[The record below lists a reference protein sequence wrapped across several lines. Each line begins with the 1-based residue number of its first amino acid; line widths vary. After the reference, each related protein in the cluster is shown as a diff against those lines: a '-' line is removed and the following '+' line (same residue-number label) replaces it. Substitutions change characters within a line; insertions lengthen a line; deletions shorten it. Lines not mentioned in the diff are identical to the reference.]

1 MDRRKFMIVFAY
13 PVAFLLIF
21 LPFIIYF
28 LMPTVKGMHG
38 DALKVPFIADLK
50 RIAISS
56 GNIWQ
61 KPADDNKLSKK
72 FWALYA
78 LWLLLTIA
86 CARPQFA
93 GEPIRL
99 KNEGRDIMLVLD
111 ISTSMTENDFVYANR
126 RISRLDA
133 VKKVVSE
140 FADKRAND
148 RIGLVLFGTR
158 AYLQSPLTFDKAS
171 VKEILW
177 SMKAGM
183 AGDSTSIGDA
193 LGLALKNL
201 RDDKN
206 KDNKIIILLTDGE
219 NNDGSISMGQAI
231 KLAKDENIKT
241 YTIGV
246 GAPNV
251 FFKMIA
257 MTAPGVDEQAMKELA
272 KLTKGRYFRADN
284 TAELQKIYQIID
296 QSEPTLND
304 ERFVQETTELYY
316 IPVLLATLLGMLIC
330 YALRGTK

>member
-1 MDRRKFMIVFAY
+1 MIMFAY
-13 PVAFLLIF
+13 PIAFLLLF
-21 LPFIIYF
+21 LPFFMYF
-28 LMPTVKGMHG
+28 FTPAVKGMQG
-38 DALKVPFIADLK
+38 DALKVPFLADLK
-50 RIAISS
+50 RINISS

-61 KPADDNKLSKK
+61 QPSTDTKFSSK
-72 FWALYA
+72 FWMLYIVWSF
-78 LWLLLTIA
+78 LVIA
-86 CARPQFA
+86 CARPQLI

-111 ISTSMTENDFVYANR
+111 ISTSMTEDDFSYNGR

-133 VKKVVSE
+133 VKRVVSE
-140 FADKRAND
+140 FADRRAND
-148 RIGLVLFGTR
+148 RIGLILFGTR

-193 LGLALKNL
+193 LGLALKKL
-201 RDDKN
+201 REEKDKN
-206 KDNKIIILLTDGE
+206 NKIIILLTDGE
-219 NNDGSISMGQAI
+219 NNDGQTSMGQAI
-231 KLAKDENIKT
+231 KLAADENIKT

-246 GAPNV
+246 GAPSV

-257 MTAPGVDEQAMKELA
+257 LSAPGVDEVAMKELA
-272 KLTKGRYFRADN
+272 KITKGQYFRADN

-296 QSEPTLND
+296 QLEPSSND

-316 IPVLLATLLGMLIC
+316 IPLLIAIFVSMAMFYIM
-330 YALRGTK
+330 RSTK

>member
-1 MDRRKFMIVFAY
+1 MIVFAY
-13 PVAFLLIF
+13 PLAFLLIF
-21 LPFIIYF
+21 LPFVVYF
-28 LMPTVKGMHG
+28 LTPAVKGMHG

-56 GNIWQ
+56 GSIWQ
-61 KPADDNKLSKK
+61 NSSQDTKISKN
-72 FWALYA
+72 FWMLYI
-78 LWLLLTIA
+78 LWWLLVLA
-86 CARPQFA
+86 VARPQIV

-111 ISTSMTENDFVYANR
+111 ISTSMTEKDFTYSGQ

-133 VKKVVSE
+133 VKRVVSE
-140 FADKRAND
+140 FVSQRAND
-148 RIGLVLFGTR
+148 RMGLVLFGTR
-158 AYLQSPLTFDKAS
+158 AYLQAPLTFDKAS

-177 SMKAGM
+177 SMKPGM
-183 AGDSTSIGDA
+183 AGNSTSIGDA

-231 KLAKDENIKT
+231 KLAQDENIKT

-257 MTAPGVDEQAMKELA
+257 MTAPGVDEQAMKQLSSI
-272 KLTKGRYFRADN
+272 TKGQYFRAEN
-284 TAELQKIYQIID
+284 TAELQKIYQVID
-296 QSEPTLND
+296 KLEPDIND
-304 ERFVQETTELYY
+304 ERFIQETTELYY
-316 IPVLLATLLGMLIC
+316 IPLLLATILGMLIF
-330 YALRGTK
+330 YTLRGAK

>member
-1 MDRRKFMIVFAY
+1 MIVFSY
-13 PVAFLLIF
+13 PLAFLFVL
-21 LPFIIYF
+21 LPFIIYLF
-28 LMPTVKGMHG
+28 APAVKGMHG

-56 GNIWQ
+56 GSIWQ
-61 KPADDNKLSKK
+61 NSSGDHKFSKK
-72 FWALYA
+72 FWMLYI
-78 LWLLLTIA
+78 LWLFLILA
-86 CARPQFA
+86 FARPQFV

-111 ISTSMTENDFVYANR
+111 ISTSMTENDFTYSGR

-133 VKKVVSE
+133 VKRVVSE

-148 RIGLVLFGTR
+148 RIGLILFGTR

-171 VKEILW
+171 IKEILW
-177 SMKAGM
+177 SMRAGM

-231 KLAKDENIKT
+231 KLAQDENIKT

-251 FFKMIA
+251 FFKMIT
-257 MTAPGVDEQAMKELA
+257 MTAPGVDERAMKELA
-272 KLTKGRYFRADN
+272 TITKGQYFRAEN
-284 TAELQKIYQIID
+284 TAELQKIYQVID
-296 QSEPTLND
+296 KLEPTSND
-304 ERFVQETTELYY
+304 ERFIQETTELYY
-316 IPVLLATLLGMLIC
+316 IPLLLAVILGMIIS